1 MVTLGSSLA
10 LSYNIKPPSLLVTS
24 ILDMYTKETHTFLLT
39 CASVSTASAL
49 VIKTRS
55 NTTIYQQGTVKLW
68 HGQTKQK
75 QGSYALGIREM
86 LNSLVRWGDEHGAGW
101 KYPVPG
107 GGLMG
112 VHLKQINRQ
121 IRSWVEK
128 GRNVWQFLFSW
139 LSWPMTNNCICY
151 VTSFHLLRFMRFPD
165 LTDGWTSFA
174 NVPADTRVF
183 FSS

>member
-10 LSYNIKPPSLLVTS
+10 LSYNIKPPPLLVTF

-55 NTTIYQQGTVKLW
+55 NPTIYQQGTVKLW

-86 LNSLVRWGDEHGAGW
+86 LNSLVRWGDEHGARW

-139 LSWPMTNNCICY
+139 WSWPLTNNLHMLC
-151 VTSFHLLRFMRFPD
+151 D
-165 LTDGWTSFA
+165 K
-174 NVPADTRVF
+174 
-183 FSS
+183 FSSLAFHEVSRSDWRMD